1 MAFMGN
7 PNANLVKVIVSPDK
21 LTAHIALT
29 AKEGV
34 ETLDI
39 EVLSALIEQ
48 YGVKYGILHD
58 AIARFAANPKQYVNE
73 PLLIAKGV
81 APEDGKDG
89 YVHFLYNTDSTSG
102 KPQVLE
108 DGRVDFRD
116 VLKINNVK
124 KGQVI
129 AERVPAVE
137 GTPGIAVTGENIP
150 PKKAKEAYLKPGK
163 NVVVDDERT
172 RMYAVIDG
180 LVTFTDHDKVN
191 VFPVYEVQGDVDY
204 RSGNVDFVGNVV
216 VRGNVISGFKVKAE
230 GDIRILGSVEG
241 AEVTASGSIDIAE
254 GIVAHNK
261 GWVKAGK
268 TIKCSFIQDGNVE
281 AGEDLIVSQSIMHS
295 KVRAGRNVICKG
307 SKGLIVGGVVQAGE
321 TVSARTVGNMTHT
334 PTTIEVGVKPELRNE
349 LSELYKQI
357 KSYNENLDKTEKAL
371 KILEPLASSG
381 SLPPDKAKMLE
392 KLRRTKQQLLE
403 QHAIATD
410 RIAELEGALEN
421 TELAK
426 VEVDGLI
433 YGGAKI
439 VIGRSTRFLKDTT
452 QQVVFRLEDGEVT
465 MSAKFTS

>member
-1 MAFMGN
+1 MALMGHSN
-7 PNANLVKVIVSPDK
+7 SNLVKVVVSNDK
-21 LTAHIALT
+21 LTAHLT
-29 AKEGV
+29 FMAKDGV
-34 ETLDI
+34 DSIDIETL
-39 EVLSALIEQ
+39 SAIIDEH
-48 YGVKYGILHD
+48 GVKYGLLND
-58 AIARFAANPKQYVNE
+58 AIARFAANPKQYLKE
-73 PLLIAKGV
+73 PLLIAKGI

-89 YVHFLYNTDSTSG
+89 YVHFLYNSDPTSG
-102 KPQVLE
+102 KPQLLE
-108 DGRVDFRD
+108 DGRVDFKD

-129 AERVPAVE
+129 AERIAATE

-180 LVTFTDHDKVN
+180 LVTFTDQDKVN
-191 VFPVYEVQGDVDY
+191 VFPIYEVQGDVDY
-204 RSGNVDFVGNVV
+204 RSGNVDFVGNVI
-216 VRGNVISGFKVKAE
+216 VRGNVKSGFKVNAE

-241 AEVTASGSIDIAE
+241 AEVTASGSIDITE

-268 TIKCSFIQDGNVE
+268 NIKCSFIQDGNVE
-281 AGEDLIVSQSIMHS
+281 AAEDLIVSQSIMHS
-295 KVRAGRNVICKG
+295 KVRAGKNVICRD
-307 SKGLIVGGVVQAGE
+307 SKGLIVGGVIQAGE
-321 TVSARTVGNMTHT
+321 TVSARMIGNPTHT
-334 PTTIEVGVKPELRNE
+334 ATTIEVGVKPELRNE
-349 LSELYKQI
+349 LSEQHKQL
-357 KSYNENLDKTEKAL
+357 KSTVENLDKTEKAL

-381 SLPPDKAKMLE
+381 SLPQDKVNMLE
-392 KLRRTKQQLLE
+392 KLRRTKRQLLE
-403 QHAIATD
+403 QQAMCVD

-421 TELAK
+421 TDQAK

-465 MSAKFTS
+465 MSAKFT